1 MWAELGDILMEVQNH
16 NAKGDKVLNP
26 ESGKLAAISAD
37 KILSGTQ
44 AGNIPV
50 ATSAMSLRINYDQA
64 QKLGLTV
71 PKSLLSMATEIIH

>member
-1 MWAELGDILMEVQNH
+1 MIKTGAVFSYVPDYI
-16 NAKGDKVLNP
+16 

-37 KILSGTQ
+37 KILHGAP
-44 AGNIPV
+44 AGDIPV
-50 ATSAMSLRINYDQA
+50 ATSAMSLRINYNQA